1 MKNKKILV
9 GVTGGIAAYKTC
21 SLVNMFLKEG
31 AEVKVVMT
39 KGATNFVTPLTFQS
53 LTHHQ
58 VYLDMWQ
65 VIDKEDVEHISIAKW
80 ADIIVISPATANII
94 GKIANGL
101 ADDMLST
108 VVMATPKETPV
119 LIIPAMNTK
128 MWENPIVQ
136 KNVKTLS
143 EDKKYKFID
152 PRKGLLVCGDDGS
165 GKIADNKDILE
176 ETKKILS
183 KK

>member
-31 AEVKVVMT
+31 ADVKVIMT
-39 KGATNFVTPLTFQS
+39 EGATKFVSALTFQS
-53 LTHHQ
+53 LTNHQ

-65 VIDKEDVEHISIAKW
+65 TYNKEEVEHISLAKW
-80 ADIIVISPATANII
+80 ADIMVISPATANII
-94 GKIANGL
+94 GKIAHGI
-101 ADDMLST
+101 ADNLLTT
-108 VVMATPKETPV
+108 VVMALPKETPV
-119 LIIPAMNTK
+119 LIAPAMNTN

-136 KNVKTLS
+136 KNVDALS
-143 EDKKYKFID
+143 KDKKYKFMGTREGVLACRD
-152 PRKGLLVCGDDGS
+152 EGY
-165 GKIADNKDILE
+165 GKIAENKDILE
-176 ETKKILS
+176 EAQKILG

>member
-1 MKNKKILV
+1 MKNKKVLV

-31 AEVKVVMT
+31 ADVKVVMT
-39 KGATNFVTPLTFQS
+39 RGATNFITPLTFQS

-65 VIDKEDVEHISIAKW
+65 VIDKEDVEHISLAKW
-80 ADIIVISPATANII
+80 ADIVVISPATANVI
-94 GKIANGL
+94 GKIANGI

-108 VVMATPKETPV
+108 VVMALPKETSV
-119 LIIPAMNTK
+119 LIVPAMNTN

-136 KNVKTLS
+136 ENVKKLVS
-143 EDKKYKFID
+143 NKKYQFAD
-152 PRKGLLVCGDDGS
+152 TRKGVLVCRDEGP
-165 GKIADNKDILE
+165 GKIADNKDIFE
-176 ETKKILS
+176 EARKILS